1 MEDFERAWIRF
12 DLVAAAKKWDNAKQ
26 LAIVPALLRGKL
38 VDFFVELSEEEC
50 ADMQTLK
57 KALSAKAGL
66 ARDPLS
72 SAKCFNMRKQGQEEK
87 VADFARDLKKLFTQ
101 AYPSESIQSP
111 VLLQRFLTG
120 LLGSVS
126 QQLLLKG
133 RPANL
138 EQAIKEATEVEYALH
153 FSRET
158 AEVHAVQ
165 QSTSDKRLDQL
176 TQTMEKM
183 ALQLEKLEAK
193 LQVESQRLPTP
204 AISDNR
210 GQGRG
215 NRRNQRR
222 SNCCFQCGEE
232 GHFRRECPLN
242 FREPARKVPG
252 GWQDKQ

>member
-1 MEDFERAWIRF
+1 
-12 DLVAAAKKWDNAKQ
+12 
-26 LAIVPALLRGKL
+26 
-38 VDFFVELSEEEC
+38 
-50 ADMQTLK
+50 MQTLK

-72 SAKCFNMRKQGQEEK
+72 SEKCFNMRKQGQEEK
-87 VADFARDLKKLFTQ
+87 VVDFARDLEKLFSQ

-111 VLLQRFLTG
+111 VLLQRFLTV

-153 FSRET
+153 ISRET

-193 LQVESQRLPTP
+193 LQVESQRLPTL

-215 NRRNQRR
+215 NRRNQ
-222 SNCCFQCGEE
+222 Q
-232 GHFRRECPLN
+232 
-242 FREPARKVPG
+242 
-252 GWQDKQ
+252 

>member
-1 MEDFERAWIRF
+1 MEDFQRAWIRF
-12 DLVAAAKKWDNAKQ
+12 NLVAAAKKWDNAKQ
-26 LAIVPALLRGKL
+26 LAIVPALLCGTL

-57 KALSAKAGL
+57 KASAKAGL

-87 VADFARDLKKLFTQ
+87 VADFARDLKKLFSQ

-133 RPANL
+133 WPANL
-138 EQAIKEATEVEYALH
+138 EQAIKEATEVKYALH

-158 AEVHAVQ
+158 AEVHTVQ

-193 LQVESQRLPTP
+193 LQVESQRL
-204 AISDNR
+204 
-210 GQGRG
+210 
-215 NRRNQRR
+215 
-222 SNCCFQCGEE
+222 
-232 GHFRRECPLN
+232 
-242 FREPARKVPG
+242 
-252 GWQDKQ
+252 